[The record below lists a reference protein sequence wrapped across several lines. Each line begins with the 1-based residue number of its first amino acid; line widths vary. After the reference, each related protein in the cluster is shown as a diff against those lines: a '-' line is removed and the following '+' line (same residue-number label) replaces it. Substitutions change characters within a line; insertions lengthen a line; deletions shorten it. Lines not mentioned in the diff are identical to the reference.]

1 MSVTLGREERG
12 APLTGSGSGHH
23 AFPPLAGG
31 LEPGFPSQAGSEVQR
46 EVRGGSSHVARGL
59 MPLTPYL
66 SPLGSPAGVAT
77 AGSPGSQA
85 LRSPV

>member
-1 MSVTLGREERG
+1 MRSRPWQV
-12 APLTGSGSGHH
+12 
-23 AFPPLAGG
+23 G